1 MNHENITVAEKEKTL
16 TPGKLFYNWF
26 AANIGIMGIVFG
38 AMIVSHHLSFFQATL
53 ASLVGAL
60 SFAIP
65 GWVAAIGKKAGIT
78 TFKMSRAAYGVT
90 GNKIPNALAWVNMV
104 GWLAVNV
111 VTGSLLIVSL
121 FNVLHIAKNA
131 FSTAIA
137 LIIFAV
143 LVLLSGLVKE
153 ATLGKIQ
160 TWISYVFG
168 ALTLLILIIFL
179 MKANWA
185 QALAMPSG
193 KWLSGF
199 WAAVSIVAAGSG
211 ISWSMAA
218 ADWGAY
224 VKPSA
229 SGKSVF
235 WNTTLGGAVPLF
247 VLMFGGVLLSTVEP
261 SLASAS
267 NPIDVMYHALPSW
280 LSVVY
285 FIVAAGGLIPQC
297 IISLRSARIN
307 LATVGIN
314 VSQRTSLIIHGAI
327 VVLIP
332 VYVLFISGNFLAN
345 FELFLGFLGI
355 CLAAWVAI
363 FLCDNVMYRQAGYHV
378 EDLVPDSKNRLN
390 WKGVTSW
397 VIAVIVGFLF
407 TNNAIWNGPFAH
419 GIFKDNS
426 LGVFIAGIAAI
437 ICMLILRPI
446 NAKGHREN
454 D

>member
-1 MNHENITVAEKEKTL
+1 MDNEEIKVLDADKTL

-38 AMIVSHHLSFFQATL
+38 AMIVSYHLSFFQATL

-65 GWVAAIGKKAGIT
+65 GWVAAIGKKNGIT
-78 TFKMSRAAYGVT
+78 TFKMSRAAYGVS

-111 VTGSLLIVSL
+111 VTGSLLIISL
-121 FNVLHIAKNA
+121 FDVMHISKTA
-131 FSTAIA
+131 FSTAGA
-137 LIIFAV
+137 LFIFAI

-153 ATLGKIQ
+153 ETLGKIQ
-160 TWISYVFG
+160 TWISYIFG

-179 MKANWA
+179 IKADWDK
-185 QALAMPSG
+185 ALSMPSG

-199 WAAVSIVAAGSG
+199 WPAVSIVAAGSG

-224 VKPSA
+224 VRPPA
-229 SGKSVF
+229 SHRSVF
-235 WNTTLGGAVPLF
+235 WNTTLGGAIPLF
-247 VLMFGGVLLSTVEP
+247 ILMFGGVLLSTVEP
-261 SLASAS
+261 SLATAS

-280 LSVVY
+280 LSLIY

-307 LATVGIN
+307 LATIGIN
-314 VSQRTSLIIHGAI
+314 VSQRTSLGIHGAI
-327 VVLIP
+327 VILIP
-332 VYVLFISGNFLAN
+332 IYVLFISGDFLAN

-363 FLCDNVMYRQAGYHV
+363 FLCDNVMYRQSGYV
-378 EDLVPDSKNRLN
+378 ITDLEANSKNKFN

-397 VIAVIVGFLF
+397 LISVIVGFLF
-407 TNNAIWNGPFAH
+407 TNNAIWNGPFAY

-426 LGVFIAGIAAI
+426 LGVFIAGIAAV
-437 ICMLILRPI
+437 ICMFILRSI
-446 NAKGHREN
+446 NPRSVS
-454 D
+454 